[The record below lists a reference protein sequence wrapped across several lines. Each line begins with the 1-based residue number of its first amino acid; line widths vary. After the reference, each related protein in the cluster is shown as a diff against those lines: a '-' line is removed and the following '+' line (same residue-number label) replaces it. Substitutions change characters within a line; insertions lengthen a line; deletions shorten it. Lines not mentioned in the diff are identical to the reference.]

1 MAVFDDPKKEL
12 EQLQSELLEQD
23 ELFQREL
30 ESARRMIEENPR
42 NRKAARS
49 AREEDWEELVP
60 RKKGVLGLL
69 ILAAVELLGI
79 AGILGYWALV
89 LLR

>member
-49 AREEDWEELVP
+49 AQEEDWEELVP